1 MTDRKSTSVSA
12 RSRNYRNNQD
22 GGLPILDG
30 RYGGNGPL
38 PVAPPVEV
46 FHPVFASFVADVAD
60 HNMQVP
66 ADVVTTTA
74 NFMRSLSEIAVSES
88 SRTDTRDALMD
99 LLAAVVQQTVDKNT
113 SSADQIINYNRTSAP
128 YQQAVL
134 AIVEEKA
141 ELGSG
146 SDPSVQGSFS
156 YIEHWISAYRK
167 VGLIALHASLFD
179 IRIKHV

>member
-1 MTDRKSTSVSA
+1 MTNRSSPCVSA
-12 RSRNYRNNQD
+12 RSRNYRHNQD
-22 GGLPILDG
+22 GQLPILDG

-38 PVAPPVEV
+38 PVAPPIEV
-46 FHPVFASFVADVAD
+46 FHPAFASFVADLAD

-74 NFMRSLSEIAVSES
+74 NFMRSLSEIAVSEG
-88 SRTDTRDALMD
+88 SRTDTRSALTD
-99 LLAAVVQQTVDKNT
+99 LLAAVVQQTVNHK
-113 SSADQIINYNRTSAP
+113 SSTDHIIVFNRTSAP

-134 AIVEEKA
+134 AVVEEKG

-146 SDPSVQGSFS
+146 LDPSVQGSFS